1 MTIEDGVVAT
11 EKTADELVGRLF
23 EATLGMMDILSV
35 YLGDR
40 LGLYRALR
48 DGGPATAGD
57 LATRAGIDPRYALE
71 WLEQQAV
78 TGFLE
83 VDDVSAAADERR
95 YGLPEA
101 YADPLLDPDSPS
113 SIAPL
118 ARSSARLRAASCPS
132 CSTRSAAATASPGPT
147 TARDMIEA
155 QGDFNRP
162 WLVGSFGPRCCR
174 RSRASPSD
182 SSRTRRRASPTSHAA
197 SAGRGSRSPEP
208 IRR

>member
-1 MTIEDGVVAT
+1 MTIGTGVAT

-48 DGGPATAGD
+48 DGGPTTAGD

-83 VDDVSAAADERR
+83 VDDVSAAVDERR
-95 YGLPEA
+95 YGCRMPTRSLLNPTA
-101 YADPLLDPDSPS
+101 RTRSPACSVVGGVRAGHAGLLD
-113 SIAPL
+113 AF
-118 ARSSARLRAASCPS
+118 RSGGGVAWL
-132 CSTRSAAATASPGPT
+132 T
-147 TARDMIEA
+147 TAR
-155 QGDFNRP
+155 
-162 WLVGSFGPRCCR
+162 
-174 RSRASPSD
+174 
-182 SSRTRRRASPTSHAA
+182 T
-197 SAGRGSRSPEP
+197 
-208 IRR
+208 